1 MNTQTQPQKKRGC
14 WLSLLIVLIVLLI
27 LAVPLLQGIGKYLI
41 VSDPIDKVDL
51 ITAVSGPSYRITYA
65 AELFQRHLAS
75 YLFFTGGFNEH
86 EQRYDADWSATLA
99 RNIGV
104 PPENIYTDEST
115 VISTYQEA
123 ERVKAFIEAHP
134 EKIHSV
140 LVVTDAYHTR
150 RAKWAYQKVLGPDI
164 KVTVTP
170 VPWDE
175 AGYSSKWW
183 RSATTREMVT
193 KEYLK
198 YTFYLF
204 RYQWTSGALQN
215 WLARFDKF

>member
-1 MNTQTQPQKKRGC
+1 MI
-14 WLSLLIVLIVLLI
+14 LLLALLI
-27 LAVPLLQGIGKYLI
+27 LAYPLLQGVGKFLI
-41 VSDPIDKVDL
+41 VSDSLEKADL

-65 AELFQRHLAS
+65 AELFQEHLGS

-86 EQRYDADWSATLA
+86 EQRYGADWSETLA

-104 PPENIYTDEST
+104 PPENIYTDDST

-134 EKIHSV
+134 EQIHSV
-140 LVVTDAYHTR
+140 IVVTDAYHTR
-150 RAKWAYQKVLGPDI
+150 RAKWAYEKALGPDI
-164 KVTVTP
+164 KVMVTA
-170 VPWDE
+170 VPFDE

-183 RSATTREMVT
+183 RSAITREMVV

-204 RYQWTSGALQN
+204 RYQWTSGAIQDF
-215 WLARFDKF
+215 LAKFDKF

>member
-1 MNTQTQPQKKRGC
+1 MSTLSKQQKKRGC
-14 WLSLLIVLIVLLI
+14 WPSLLIVLIAILI
-27 LAVPLLQGIGKYLI
+27 LAVPLIKGVGNFLL
-41 VSDPIDKVDL
+41 VSDSLEKVDL

-65 AELFQRHLAS
+65 AELFQKHLGS
-75 YLFFTGGFNEH
+75 YLFFTGGFNEY

-104 PPENIYTDEST
+104 PPENIYTDDST

-134 EKIHSV
+134 DKIHSV
-140 LVVTDAYHTR
+140 IVVTDAFHTR
-150 RAKWAYQKVLGPDI
+150 RAKWAYEKVLGEDI
-164 KVTVTP
+164 KVIVTP

-183 RSATTREMVT
+183 RSAVTREMVF

-198 YTFYLF
+198 YTFYLI
-204 RYQWTSGALQN
+204 RYQWTSGVLQH
-215 WLARFDKF
+215 WLSNFDKF

>member
-1 MNTQTQPQKKRGC
+1 MNSQTQPQKKRGC
-14 WLSLLIVLIVLLI
+14 WLSLLIALIALLI
-27 LAVPLLQGIGKYLI
+27 MAVPLLQGIGKVLI
-41 VSDPIDKVDL
+41 VNDSLEKADL

-65 AELFQRHLAS
+65 AELFQQHLAS

-99 RNIGV
+99 RNYGV
-104 PPENIYTDEST
+104 PPENIYTDDSA

-134 EKIHSV
+134 DKVYSV
-140 LVVTDAYHTR
+140 IVVTDAYHTR

-164 KVTVTP
+164 KVMVKP
-170 VPWDE
+170 VPWE
-175 AGYSSKWW
+175 AAGYSSKWW
-183 RSATTREMVT
+183 RSATTREMVI

-204 RYQWTSGALQN
+204 RYQWTGGALQD